1 MYYDNTN
8 IIIVPTILNQG
19 QPFVL
24 PSPRVYMRLCSAQPH
39 VCMTALKFW
48 GLVPICWEP
57 MNEAA
62 VTLGIT
68 IVI

>member
-8 IIIVPTILNQG
+8 IIIVPNILNQG

-39 VCMTALKFW
+39 VCMTAPKFW
-48 GLVPICWEP
+48 GLVPIC
-57 MNEAA
+57 
-62 VTLGIT
+62 
-68 IVI
+68 